1 MTDSESVGVPIRD
14 ASIRLGQLLKL
25 AGLVEDGGHARDVL
39 DSGAVTVDDEVE
51 TRRGRQVRPGDVVQV
66 EAEGRSITVTVLRR

>member
-1 MTDSESVGVPIRD
+1 MADSEDVAVPIRD

-51 TRRGRQVRPGDVVQV
+51 TRRGRQVRPGDVVRV
-66 EAEGRSITVTVLRR
+66 DAEGRSITVTVLRR

>member
-1 MTDSESVGVPIRD
+1 MTDSESVAVPIKD